1 MKNYSNK
8 KAASEAGKKSSRKG
22 TPNKTTKE
30 IRDSFQ
36 MFVENNV
43 SKFQEWIDEV
53 GKTNPAKAIELVAN
67 LGEYILPKL
76 SRTEIDAD
84 IKGDVNTSIDY
95 SKLDESTLKDIIKQL
110 KSEGDTEGAL

>member
-1 MKNYSNK
+1 MAGYFKDNK
-8 KAASEAGKKSSRKG
+8 GAASEAGKKGSRKG
-22 TPNKTTKE
+22 VSTNKTTKE

-76 SRTEIDAD
+76 SQNRDR
-84 IKGDVNTSIDY
+84 GRYN
-95 SKLDESTLKDIIKQL
+95 
-110 KSEGDTEGAL
+110 G

>member
-43 SKFQEWIDEV
+43 SKFQDWIDEV
-53 GKTNPAKAIELVAN
+53 GKTNPAKAIELVTS

-76 SRTEIDAD
+76 SRTEIEAEVKQESTY
-84 IKGDVNTSIDY
+84 INIDNL
-95 SKLDESTLKDIIKQL
+95 SLDEL
-110 KSEGDTEGAL
+110 KSLERISDKLREQKD